1 MQRVTRLVQTYRQ
14 CQMFKF
20 SLKRK
25 NKDDKLD
32 FFFAIMQK
40 LRFCS
45 VKNIYIY
52 FVDCGICFVVSM
64 VLLWFPVLLEGNL
77 YIRSLCFVHVPLP
90 VTSIYVNQWYRSI
103 IFTSYA
109 ILSKVSLI
117 IEILFYFS
125 KKCLC
130 DHWSLVLYIFKFFF
144 ILLFWDSVKFFN
156 FIFKCHL
163 KFLHFTKNWHA
174 WLKTLLNLRVQIL
187 WK

>member
-1 MQRVTRLVQTYRQ
+1 MQRVTRLVQTHRQ
-14 CQMFKF
+14 CQIFKF

-25 NKDDKLD
+25 NKDDKLEL
-32 FFFAIMQK
+32 FFAIMQK

-103 IFTSYA
+103 IFTLYA
-109 ILSKVSLI
+109 ILSKVSMI
-117 IEILFYFS
+117 IESFFF
-125 KKCLC
+125 KCLC
-130 DHWSLVLYIFKFFF
+130 DHWAHAMYG
-144 ILLFWDSVKFFN
+144 FN
-156 FIFKCHL
+156 FSLYSEIQVNKVFDFKIQSHL
-163 KFLHFTKNWHA
+163 KLPLFEILAQVVRDSK
-174 WLKTLLNLRVQIL
+174 LKSRVQIL
-187 WK
+187 LK